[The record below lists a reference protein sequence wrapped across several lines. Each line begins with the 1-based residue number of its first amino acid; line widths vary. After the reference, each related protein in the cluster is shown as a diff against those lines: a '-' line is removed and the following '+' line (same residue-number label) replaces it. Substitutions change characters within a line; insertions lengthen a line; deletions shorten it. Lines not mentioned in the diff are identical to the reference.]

1 MKDTLKIFAEEQ
13 KKTSAS
19 AISEHNLASTS
30 ALGKKLY
37 NAYRAGELAL
47 LWNSAY
53 APLYDAL
60 GKAMKNKNITPEQK
74 QEIIL
79 LRRILSGDIGDRIGW
94 AQWHMDSHMGN
105 FDRFIA
111 TGEKSSGTLGA

>member
-1 MKDTLKIFAEEQ
+1 MKDALKIFAEEQ
-13 KKTSAS
+13 QKPSAS
-19 AISEHNLASTS
+19 AVSEHNLASAS
-30 ALGKKLY
+30 ALGKKLDD
-37 NAYRAGELAL
+37 AYRAGEVAL
-47 LWNSAY
+47 LWNNAY

-60 GKAMKNKNITPEQK
+60 GKAMKKKSTTPEQK

-94 AQWHMDSHMGN
+94 AQWHMVAHMGN